1 MFANRIVEQLNIQK
15 THLGMSIAVIA
26 QRSDVSEPTIT
37 RILSGKHHSA
47 HFDHVMAIADVLG
60 VDVSVCRTQDP
71 EIMKRKQAM
80 QKAQHI
86 MKLVR
91 GNSALEATETSQE
104 AYKRMLNKTVNELM
118 AGSKRALWA

>member
-15 THLGMSIAVIA
+15 AHLGMSVAVIA
-26 QRSDVSEPTIT
+26 QRSGVSAPTVT
-37 RILSGKHHSA
+37 RILSGKHPSA

-60 VDVSVCRTQDP
+60 VDINVRGTQDP
-71 EIMKRKQAM
+71 EVMKRRQAM
-80 QKAQHI
+80 QKAQYI

-104 AYKRMLNKTVNELM
+104 AYQRMLNKTVNELM
-118 AGSKRALWA
+118 AGSNRALWA